1 MQVFQFSKVRI
12 IDLYFKVVFDELLEN
27 AAQKLIKTKISFLT
41 KNPLVL
47 PRK

>member
-1 MQVFQFSKVRI
+1 MLKWFLTSF
-12 IDLYFKVVFDELLEN
+12 LEN

>member
-1 MQVFQFSKVRI
+1 
-12 IDLYFKVVFDELLEN
+12 LEN